1 MRIYLIFIL
10 CILISSCD
18 YFKQGPEQT
27 PIARVNDSY
36 LYLEDVE
43 ALISEGTSSQD
54 SIILVNNFITRWATQ
69 QLLISQAK
77 INLPE
82 DQLEQ
87 YERLVDQYKSDLY
100 TEAYKNVIIG
110 SQLDSLISENEM
122 AMYYE
127 SNKES
132 FRLNDELVKVRYI
145 HLDNGFSNK
154 NEVRRLLENFDAED
168 IQELKAMSLQFKAFN
183 FNDSTWVRKE
193 ALIEVL
199 PALIDKSKQVLK
211 KSNFTQ
217 LQDSLGVYLVK
228 IEDVLQTNDI
238 APLTHIK
245 PTIEQ
250 IILNKRKLEL
260 LKKLETDI
268 TKDAINNDNFET
280 YPQ

>member
-1 MRIYLIFIL
+1 MRIYQIFIL
-10 CILISSCD
+10 FILVSSCD

-54 SIILVNNFITRWATQ
+54 SLILVNNFITRWATQ
-69 QLLISQAK
+69 QLLISRAK

-82 DQLEQ
+82 KQLEQ
-87 YERLVDQYKSDLY
+87 YERLIDQYKSDLY

-110 SQLDSLISENEM
+110 SQLDSLISDNEM
-122 AMYYE
+122 KLYYE
-127 SNKES
+127 NNKEN

-145 HLDNGFSNK
+145 HLDNSFSNK
-154 NEVRRLLENFDAED
+154 NQVRRLLERFDSED
-168 IQELKAMSLQFKAFN
+168 IQELKTMSLQFKAFN
-183 FNDSTWVRKE
+183 FNDTTWVRKE
-193 ALIEVL
+193 ALIEAL
-199 PALIDKSKQVLK
+199 PALIDKSTQVLK

-228 IEDVLQTNDI
+228 IEEVLQTNDI